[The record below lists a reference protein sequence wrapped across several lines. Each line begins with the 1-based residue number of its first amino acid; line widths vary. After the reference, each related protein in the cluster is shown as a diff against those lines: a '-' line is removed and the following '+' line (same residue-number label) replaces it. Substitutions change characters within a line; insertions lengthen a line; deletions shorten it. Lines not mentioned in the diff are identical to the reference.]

1 MKKSAF
7 LVSLLGYRITTVKM
21 NTKSNTLMVAVGVIQ
36 NHRQEIFLCR
46 RHAKQHQGDKW
57 EFPGGKVE
65 ATESVTTALARELAE
80 EVGIE
85 VLSSQPFLC
94 LEHDYGDKKVR
105 LDIYLVNDFSGEPH
119 GREGQTSRWVPISE
133 LHHYD
138 FPAANGPIVEK
149 LQKIQRSKTFLPQN
163 PQKNTD
169 KNQLA
174 KN

>member
-7 LVSLLGYRITTVKM
+7 LASPLGYLIMTAKM
-21 NTKSNTLMVAVGVIQ
+21 NTKPTTVVVAVGIIQ
-36 NHRQEIFLCR
+36 NNHQEIFLCR

-65 ATESVTTALARELAE
+65 ANESVTTALTRELAE

-85 VLSSQPFLC
+85 VHSSQPFLC

-105 LDIYLVNDFSGEPH
+105 LDIYLVSDFSGEAH
-119 GREGQTSRWVPISE
+119 GREGQASRWVPISE

-149 LQKIQRSKTFLPQN
+149 LQKTQH
-163 PQKNTD
+163 
-169 KNQLA
+169 
-174 KN
+174 